1 MPDSLI
7 IAPDGLVKVEPSR
20 CIFCGRLA
28 VCEDPARCKYCDRAY
43 DAGAKAGTGMAGRYD
58 CGRSGK
64 SNAPPVIN

>member
-1 MPDSLI
+1 MPDILI

-43 DAGAKAGTGMAGRYD
+43 DAGAKAERERHAERV
-58 CGRSGK
+58 RE
-64 SNAPPVIN
+64 VIDSFDTTIRP